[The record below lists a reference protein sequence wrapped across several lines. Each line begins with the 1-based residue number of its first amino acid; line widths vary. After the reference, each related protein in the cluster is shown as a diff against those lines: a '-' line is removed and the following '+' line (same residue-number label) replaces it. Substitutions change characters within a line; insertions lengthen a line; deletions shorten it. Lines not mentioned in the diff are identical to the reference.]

1 MPSPFDGAGKPY
13 KGPRFRGWIIAGIV
27 CIVVIGIIWLAFS
40 QALIVL
46 PEGTTF
52 GGEIP
57 LGTTA
62 P

>member
-1 MPSPFDGAGKPY
+1 MPSPFDGAGEPY
-13 KGPRFRGWIIAGIV
+13 RGSRFRGWLIVGIV
-27 CIVVIGIIWLAFS
+27 CIVVIAIIWYAFS

-46 PEGTTF
+46 PEGTNF

-57 LGTTA
+57 LGTTT